1 MKFRETYNGEKFI
14 DLYVYIYIYISR
26 YIMEENDSKISFQKK
41 TEKPRCLEGDTE
53 FARRI
58 QKIGKY
64 WRWRTKRDRNEALNG
79 KEK

>member
-1 MKFRETYNGEKFI
+1 
-14 DLYVYIYIYISR
+14 
-26 YIMEENDSKISFQKK
+26 MEENDSKISFQKK